1 MQYAV
6 PGSPAAAGEEKGNFL
21 YELWPVSRE
30 AHVEALVGRAGL
42 SDLYG
47 KVVQGGRLSAEDGL
61 RLYRTP
67 DLTAVGA
74 LANLMRERMSGSATY
89 YVRNLHV
96 NYTNICNKLCKFCS
110 FYAPPGDPRGYVLS
124 PDDIVARL
132 EEFRDQVIREIHM
145 VAGINP
151 KLPYPYYLDILRAV
165 SAARPDAQIKAYTM
179 IELAQIA
186 RVAKKPLGDV
196 LEDLKDAG
204 LACCPGGGAEVFSE
218 RVHEELFRAKL
229 DNEGWFEVA
238 REVHRAG
245 LRSNATML
253 YGHIETVEEK
263 VTHLLHIRE
272 LQDETKGFQC
282 FVPLAFDPARTEL
295 AHVPLTTGQQ
305 NLREIAVARLL
316 LDNFPH
322 IKAFWI
328 MITPQI
334 AQLALWYG
342 ADDLDGTVN
351 HYEITHALGT
361 EAHRQVLSHRQL
373 LDLIREVGR
382 VPVERDALYHVMG
395 GEQPAV
401 SGQQGARGP
410 TSLTV
415 LSARD

>member
-1 MQYAV
+1 MEALFART
-6 PGSPAAAGEEKGNFL
+6 GLADL
-21 YELWPVSRE
+21 YE
-30 AHVEALVGRAGL
+30 
-42 SDLYG
+42 
-47 KVVQGGRLSAEDGL
+47 KVVQGERLSYDDGL
-61 RLYRTP
+61 CLYRTP
-67 DLTAVGA
+67 ELTAVGA
-74 LANLMRERMSGSATY
+74 LANVARERMNGDATY
-89 YVRNLHV
+89 YVRNLHI

-110 FYAPPGDPRGYVLS
+110 FYAPPGDPRGYVLT

-132 EEFRDQVIREIHM
+132 EEHRDHVIREIHM

-151 KLPYPYYLDILRAV
+151 KLPYQYYLDILRSV
-165 SAARPDAQIKAYTM
+165 RAARPEAQIKAFTM

-186 RVAKKPLGDV
+186 RAAKKPLGDV
-196 LEDLKDAG
+196 LEDLKGAG
-204 LACCPGGGAEVFSE
+204 LACVPGGGAEVFSD

-229 DNEGWFEVA
+229 DNEGWFQVA

-263 VTHLLHIRE
+263 VKHLLHIRE

-295 AHVPLTTGQQ
+295 EHIPVTTGQQ
-305 NLREIAVARLL
+305 NLREIAIARLL

-328 MITPQI
+328 MITPQV

-342 ADDLDGTVN
+342 ADDLDGTVS

-361 EAHRQVLSHRQL
+361 ASHHQALSHQEL
-373 LDLIREVGR
+373 LDLISEAGR
-382 VPVERDALYHVMG
+382 VPVERDALYNVIPEQSAVG
-395 GEQPAV
+395 GLRRAQTSASSVESSSRQQSAKGSV
-401 SGQQGARGP
+401 SLR
-410 TSLTV
+410 V
-415 LSARD
+415 LSSSS

>member
-1 MQYAV
+1 M
-6 PGSPAAAGEEKGNFL
+6 N
-21 YELWPVSRE
+21 RE
-30 AHVEALVGRAGL
+30 VHVEALVAQTGL
-42 SDLYG
+42 ADLYG
-47 KVVQGGRLSAEDGL
+47 KVRKGERLSYEDGL

-67 DLTAVGA
+67 DLAAVGF
-74 LANLMRERMSGSATY
+74 LANAVRERMSGDVTY
-89 YVRNLHV
+89 YVRNLHI

-132 EEFRDQVIREIHM
+132 DEYRDQLIREIHM

-151 KLPYPYYLDILRAV
+151 KLPYEYYLDILHAV
-165 SAARPDAQIKAYTM
+165 RRARPDAQIKAFTM

-196 LEDLKDAG
+196 LEDFKGAG
-204 LACCPGGGAEVFSE
+204 LACVPGGGAEVFSE

-238 REVHRAG
+238 REVHRSG
-245 LRSNATML
+245 LKSNATML

-263 VTHLLHIRE
+263 VKHLLHIRE

-295 AHVPLTTGQQ
+295 EHVPVTTGQQ

-328 MITPQI
+328 MITPQV

-361 EAHRQVLSHRQL
+361 ASHHQVLSHQEL
-373 LDLIREVGR
+373 LDLISEAGR
-382 VPVERDALYHVMG
+382 VPVERDALYNVMVEAPHVG
-395 GEQPAV
+395 GGRTSAQRPK
-401 SGQQGARGP
+401 
-410 TSLTV
+410 SLTLV
-415 LSARD
+415 PPTC

>member
-1 MQYAV
+1 MD
-6 PGSPAAAGEEKGNFL
+6 
-21 YELWPVSRE
+21 
-30 AHVEALVGRAGL
+30 ALVARAGFADL
-42 SDLYG
+42 SEKIAKG
-47 KVVQGGRLSAEDGL
+47 QRLSYEDGL
-61 RLYRTP
+61 RLYRTA

-74 LANLMRERMSGSATY
+74 LANGLRERLNGDATH
-89 YVRNLHV
+89 YVRNLHI
-96 NYTNICNKLCKFCS
+96 NYTNVCNKLCKFCS
-110 FYAPPGDPRGYVLS
+110 FYAPPGDPRGYVLT

-132 EEFRDQVIREIHM
+132 EEYRHQVIREVHM

-151 KLPYPYYLDILRAV
+151 KLPYGYYLDILRAV
-165 SAARPDAQIKAYTM
+165 RAARPEAQIKAFTM

-186 RVAKKPLGDV
+186 RAAKKPLREV
-196 LEDLKDAG
+196 LEDLKGAG
-204 LACCPGGGAEVFSE
+204 LACVPGGGAEVFSD

-245 LRSNATML
+245 LKSNATML

-263 VTHLLHIRE
+263 VKHLLHIRD

-295 AHVPLTTGQQ
+295 EHVPVTTGQQ

-328 MITPQI
+328 MITPQV

-361 EAHRQVLSHRQL
+361 TSHRQVLSHREL
-373 LDLIREVGR
+373 VDLIRDAGR
-382 VPVERDALYHVMG
+382 VPVERDALYNVIVEAPQVDGSHEFAVP
-395 GEQPAV
+395 PA
-401 SGQQGARGP
+401 R
-410 TSLTV
+410 
-415 LSARD
+415 

>member
-1 MQYAV
+1 M
-6 PGSPAAAGEEKGNFL
+6 N
-21 YELWPVSRE
+21 RE
-30 AHVEALVGRAGL
+30 VHVEALVAQTGL
-42 SDLYG
+42 ADLYG
-47 KVVQGGRLSAEDGL
+47 KVREGERLSYEDGL

-67 DLTAVGA
+67 DLAAVGF
-74 LANLMRERMSGSATY
+74 LANAVRERMSGDVTY
-89 YVRNLHV
+89 YVRNLHI

-132 EEFRDQVIREIHM
+132 DEYRDQLIREIHM

-151 KLPYPYYLDILRAV
+151 KLPYEYYLDILHAV
-165 SAARPDAQIKAYTM
+165 RGARPDAQIKAFTM

-186 RVAKKPLGDV
+186 RAAKKPLGDV
-196 LEDLKDAG
+196 LEDFKGAG
-204 LACCPGGGAEVFSE
+204 LACVPGGGAEVFSE

-238 REVHRAG
+238 REVHRSG
-245 LRSNATML
+245 LKSNATML

-263 VTHLLHIRE
+263 VKHLLHIRE

-295 AHVPLTTGQQ
+295 EHVPVTTGQQ

-328 MITPQI
+328 MITPQV

-361 EAHRQVLSHRQL
+361 ASHHQVLSHQEL
-373 LDLIREVGR
+373 LDLISEAGR
-382 VPVERDALYHVMG
+382 VPVERDALYNVMVEAPHVG
-395 GEQPAV
+395 GGRTWAQRPK
-401 SGQQGARGP
+401 
-410 TSLTV
+410 SLTLV
-415 LSARD
+415 PPTC